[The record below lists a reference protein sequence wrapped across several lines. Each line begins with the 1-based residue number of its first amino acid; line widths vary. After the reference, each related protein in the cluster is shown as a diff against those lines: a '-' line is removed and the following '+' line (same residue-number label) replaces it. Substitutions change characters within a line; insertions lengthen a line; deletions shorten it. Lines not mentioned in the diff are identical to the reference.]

1 MQTPIID
8 THLHLIY
15 RDRLRYPWLAGVAP
29 LNRDFPYETYDAEAR
44 RCGVTDAIHMEVDV
58 APDDIEAETRN
69 VDDLASRPETLLRGA
84 ISACRPED
92 DGFPAFLERQLA
104 DPFVKGFRRVLHVV
118 PDDLSEGATF
128 RANVKRLAGAAGRS
142 TSACGRIRST
152 RRSRSPTLRPGVQF
166 VLDHCGVPAIKDR
179 AEHPWR
185 EDIAEIARRPNVA
198 VKISG
203 RRRLRRAAT
212 WTVDDIRPY
221 VEHAIE
227 SFGWDRVVW
236 GSDWP
241 VCTLTASLSI
251 WVAATQAHHARL
263 LRRTSGSDFFS
274 VNARRIWRLPAD
286 PQKRERWPSPRPS
299 ACRRTHPTDM
309 PADHAR
315 PAGVER
321 RELVL

>member
-15 RDRLRYPWLAGVAP
+15 RDRLSYPWLADIAP
-29 LNRDFPYETYDAEAR
+29 LNRDFSYETYAAEAR
-44 RCGVTDAIHMEVDV
+44 RCGVSDAIHMEVDV
-58 APDDIEAETRN
+58 AQADIEAETRN
-69 VDDLASRPETLLRGA
+69 VEDLARSPATLLRGA

-92 DGFPAFLERQLA
+92 DGFPAFLDRQVA
-104 DPFVKGFRRVLHVV
+104 DPFVKGFRRVLHGV
-118 PDDLSEGATF
+118 PEDLSEGATF
-128 RANVKRLAGAAGRS
+128 RANVKRLAAA
-142 TSACGRIRST
+142 A
-152 RRSRSPTLRPGVQF
+152 RPFDLCVRPDQIDKAIALADLGPSVQF

-185 EDIAEIARRPNVA
+185 EKISAIARRPNVA

-203 RRRLRRAAT
+203 VVAYAEPAT
-212 WTVDDIRPY
+212 WTIDDIRPY

-251 WVAATQAHHARL
+251 WIAAAQAITLGCSADERARL
-263 LRRTSGSDFFS
+263 FS
-274 VNARRIWRLPAD
+274 VNARRIWRLP
-286 PQKRERWPSPRPS
+286 
-299 ACRRTHPTDM
+299 
-309 PADHAR
+309 
-315 PAGVER
+315 G
-321 RELVL
+321 

>member
-15 RDRLRYPWLAGVAP
+15 RNRLTYPWLADIAP
-29 LNRDFPYETYDAEAR
+29 LNRDFSYETYAAEAR

-58 APDDIEAETRN
+58 AQADIEAETRN
-69 VDDLASRPETLLRGA
+69 VEELARGPATLLRGA

-92 DGFPAFLERQLA
+92 DGFPAFLDRQVA

-118 PDDLSEGATF
+118 PEDLSEGATF
-128 RANVKRLAGAAGRS
+128 RANVKRLAAA
-142 TSACGRIRST
+142 A
-152 RRSRSPTLRPGVQF
+152 RPFDLCVLPDQIDKAIALADLAPSVQF

-185 EDIAEIARRPNVA
+185 EKISAIARCPNVA

-203 RRRLRRAAT
+203 VVAYAEPAT
-212 WTVDDIRPY
+212 WTIDDIRPY
-221 VEHAIE
+221 VEHVIE

-251 WVAATQAHHARL
+251 WVAAAQAITLGCSADERARL
-263 LRRTSGSDFFS
+263 FS
-274 VNARRIWRLPAD
+274 VNARRIWRLP
-286 PQKRERWPSPRPS
+286 
-299 ACRRTHPTDM
+299 
-309 PADHAR
+309 
-315 PAGVER
+315 G
-321 RELVL
+321 

>member
-15 RDRLRYPWLAGVAP
+15 RDRLSYPWLADVAP
-29 LNRDFPYETYDAEAR
+29 LNRDFSYETYAAEAR

-58 APDDIEAETRN
+58 AQGDIEAETRN
-69 VDDLASRPETLLRGA
+69 VEELARRPKTLLRGA

-92 DGFPAFLERQLA
+92 EDFPAFLERQLA

-118 PDDLSEGATF
+118 PDDFSEGATF
-128 RANVKRLAGAAGRS
+128 RVNIMRLAAAGRPFDL
-142 TSACGRIRST
+142 CV
-152 RRSRSPTLRPGVQF
+152 RPDQIDKAIALADLAPAVQF

-185 EDIAEIARRPNVA
+185 ESIAEIARRPNVA

-203 RRRLRRAAT
+203 VVAYAEPAT
-212 WTVDDIRPY
+212 WTIDDIRPY

-251 WVAATQAHHARL
+251 WVAAAQAITLGCSADERARL
-263 LRRTSGSDFFS
+263 FS
-274 VNARRIWRLPAD
+274 ANARRIWRLP
-286 PQKRERWPSPRPS
+286 
-299 ACRRTHPTDM
+299 
-309 PADHAR
+309 
-315 PAGVER
+315 G
-321 RELVL
+321 

>member
-15 RDRLRYPWLAGVAP
+15 RDRLSYPWLADIAP
-29 LNRDFPYETYDAEAR
+29 LNRDFSYETYAAEAR

-58 APDDIEAETRN
+58 AQADIEAETRN
-69 VDDLASRPETLLRGA
+69 VEELARGPATLLRGA

-92 DGFPAFLERQLA
+92 DGFPAFLDRQVA

-118 PDDLSEGATF
+118 PEDLSEGATF
-128 RANVKRLAGAAGRS
+128 RANVKRLAAA
-142 TSACGRIRST
+142 A
-152 RRSRSPTLRPGVQF
+152 RPFDLCVRPDQIDKAIALADLAPSVQF

-185 EDIAEIARRPNVA
+185 EKISAIARRPNVA

-203 RRRLRRAAT
+203 VVAYAEPAT
-212 WTVDDIRPY
+212 WTIDDIRPY
-221 VEHAIE
+221 VEHVIE

-251 WVAATQAHHARL
+251 WVAAAQAITLGCSADERARL
-263 LRRTSGSDFFS
+263 FS
-274 VNARRIWRLPAD
+274 VNARRIWRLP
-286 PQKRERWPSPRPS
+286 
-299 ACRRTHPTDM
+299 
-309 PADHAR
+309 
-315 PAGVER
+315 G
-321 RELVL
+321 